1 MTAQRISVRSL
12 MRETLA
18 AIGSVYAL
26 LLVINFVEL
35 LIVAVLNRMLGSGD
49 IALNII
55 YWFLAFPLLCGTLA
69 FYLYRNLTGNEVTV
83 GEAFKQAN
91 RRLLQ
96 LMLAN
101 IPNLISVLPVF
112 MLESFNSGGGRWP
125 EFILG
130 NNLGDPVSILL
141 ALGLVLLIFLWSYVG
156 FRFTFSCYGT
166 VIDNSSALHSVSSSW
181 KITKGRFW
189 LICRS
194 IFLLFF
200 VGTVPKV
207 LGAILIYLI
216 QQLAIA
222 ELWGSLGLVAQITI
236 LLLICLANA
245 LIDVYVVLLYVRL
258 RDSAAA
264 TQ

>member
-101 IPNLISVLPVF
+101 IPNLISVLLAYALLMNGLVEF
-112 MLESFNSGGGRWP
+112 MVNAFNQGGGRWL
-125 EFILG
+125 EFILD
-130 NNLGDPVSILL
+130 NNPGGFGAIFL
-141 ALGLVLLIFLWSYVG
+141 APGLIFIIFLWSSLV
-156 FRFTFSCYGT
+156 FRLTFSLYGT
-166 VIDNSSALHSVSSSW
+166 IIDNNSALHSISSSW

-189 LICRS
+189 LMCRS
-194 IFLLFF
+194 TLLVSF
-200 VGTVPKV
+200 VVVVP
-207 LGAILIYLI
+207 
-216 QQLAIA
+216 
-222 ELWGSLGLVAQITI
+222 I
-236 LLLICLANA
+236 LLITTLISSTGNLLVFQPVINVLAFLSAPLVN
-245 LIDVYVVLLYVRL
+245 VYLVLLYLRL
-258 RDSAAA
+258 RDSAA
-264 TQ
+264 TIQ